1 MRQNCTFQILAPSI
15 ARPTN
20 SFARLKSDKQSYN
33 HLLASMQRLRARVY
47 LKDGAIQPWEIDN
60 DGRFHM
66 PGDEQCWHLLLVDD
80 AKEVVGCA
88 RYLVHDKN
96 VRYENLRVSHSPLAK
111 DASWGEKLRTAV
123 DSDLQRARA
132 EGLCYVEVGG
142 WALAEEWRNTKAALE
157 ILVGSFALGEL
168 WGGCL
173 GSCTATVRHGSSSI
187 LRRIGGTSLR
197 IGDEVVPPYD
207 DPEYGCVMEVLRFD
221 YRSPTKR
228 FMPFINQLTATL
240 SKCPVLCPSPVP
252 AWGLNVRPGAYLP
265 EQAARLELT
274 PAFQ

>member
-1 MRQNCTFQILAPSI
+1 MKTGSSYNLVVRSERPFAEGSRVQCVVTGCSSTTHNFGDFQRSFTMRQNCTFQILAPSI

-157 ILVGSFALGEL
+157 ILV
-168 WGGCL
+168 
-173 GSCTATVRHGSSSI
+173 
-187 LRRIGGTSLR
+187 
-197 IGDEVVPPYD
+197 
-207 DPEYGCVMEVLRFD
+207 
-221 YRSPTKR
+221 
-228 FMPFINQLTATL
+228 
-240 SKCPVLCPSPVP
+240 
-252 AWGLNVRPGAYLP
+252 
-265 EQAARLELT
+265 
-274 PAFQ
+274 